1 MGLDKAEQE
10 VFQDKL
16 KLESLLRDP
25 VLKIIAIDQPQAV
38 LNYKEKKTRVEPTFN
53 DRYSGMMEFNKNTE
67 LYLYGLAEKVL
78 KAFKKD
84 VARV

>member
-1 MGLDKAEQE
+1 M
-10 VFQDKL
+10 
-16 KLESLLRDP
+16 RDP
-25 VLKIIAIDQPQAV
+25 VLKLIAIDQPQAV
-38 LNYKEKKTRVEPTFN
+38 LNYKDRKSKVKPTFN
-53 DRYSGMMEFNKNTE
+53 ERYSGMMEFDKNTE